1 VSGQPFTQRALQW
14 LDLPPDAL
22 LALPRMETVGRL
34 QLRVTNHRGIQH
46 YDQKRV
52 VVRLADGALE
62 VSGDAFVIDWITA
75 DEVVVTGRIDGLRFV
90 EADRRTPGA
99 GGHR

>member
-1 VSGQPFTQRALQW
+1 V
-14 LDLPPDAL
+14 L
-22 LALPRMETVGRL
+22 LALPRLETVGRL

-46 YDQKRV
+46 YDRERV

-62 VSGDAFVIDWITA
+62 VSGDAFVIGWITA

-90 EADRRTPGA
+90 EPDRRPPGA